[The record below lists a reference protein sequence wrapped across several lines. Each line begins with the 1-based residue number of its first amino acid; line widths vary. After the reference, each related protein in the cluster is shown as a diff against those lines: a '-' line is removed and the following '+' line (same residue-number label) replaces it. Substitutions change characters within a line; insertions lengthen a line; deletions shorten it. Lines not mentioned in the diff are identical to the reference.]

1 MVISLVL
8 GIFFLTNSI
17 TEMKEYKKEVSNLE
31 VIEKE
36 VIMNDVFN
44 VLGSSNGVL
53 EWEEEQLLNVL
64 DKYPKNSISWLFSP
78 QDNRSWLHDKLENT
92 HINQLD
98 TIFILSK
105 NIKG

>member
-53 EWEEEQLLNVL
+53 E
-64 DKYPKNSISWLFSP
+64 
-78 QDNRSWLHDKLENT
+78 
-92 HINQLD
+92 
-98 TIFILSK
+98 
-105 NIKG
+105 